1 MVINQLAKTTEDVLG
16 GAFSAERIKYALEM
30 TGLGLLAVF
39 AVLALIWGV
48 LAIFKVF
55 MYDIPNKKLKKAVK
69 EEKNIDVAPAEVVI
83 TPEASSNDA
92 TVAAIMAA
100 ISAYIADDPALSEQ
114 YPNGFRVV
122 SFKRVRDKAF
132 WNSKNN

>member
-39 AVLALIWGV
+39 AVLALIWGI

>member
-114 YPNGFRVV
+114 YPKGFRVV
-122 SFKRVRDKAF
+122 SFNRVRDKAF